1 MQDKLKYICRNKDCG
16 MVSYANTFQE
26 IVDKGKLCKACYSK
40 AKMLHEAAKKTK
52 IRNVG
57 TIKIKQE
64 SLETRVENLLL
75 DLEMVESDILSDL
88 KIVKSGIVDENLAM
102 KLETAHELILKGV
115 RLRKE
120 INATTTLSDHDKKNM
135 VTTLTKSM
143 AGVNKIKTKY
153 RQIQ

>member
-1 MQDKLKYICRNKDCG
+1 
-16 MVSYANTFQE
+16 
-26 IVDKGKLCKACYSK
+26 
-40 AKMLHEAAKKTK
+40 
-52 IRNVG
+52 
-57 TIKIKQE
+57 
-64 SLETRVENLLL
+64 
-75 DLEMVESDILSDL
+75 MVESDILSDL

-153 RQIQ
+153 RQIQQEEQEESV